1 MRKNNTIILLLVIVL
16 LSSCDLEVEPNK
28 SDLAKPNQP
37 SQMPAVLNGALASF
51 SAAYDELAAMD
62 GIYTDQY
69 DASQGY
75 SYMQEIEL
83 KQVSTTNVMTLES
96 WKNLLLALDG
106 LELMRQTTNSN
117 FSDSKNYRFAYHFI
131 YASWLELVARYY
143 ESVPRVGTKA
153 KYTPTQARQ
162 EALLQLTAAEG
173 LGYNPS
179 SSMQTATGFGLES
192 SLAIKTL
199 NTLRARIE
207 VQLGQDASTSLSNGL
222 LINDNAFTWRY
233 TAGSSVGIY
242 QFINATSPT
251 YLDIQQNGAVGN
263 AIKQGS
269 SYNEL
274 FAQYAVER
282 DNLGARWQLNYF
294 SQFGQ
299 INFVSGIENE
309 LLRIETGTDL
319 NTRKTQLGTVMTALG
334 ISVITQNTIQLS
346 ITDNATLMSNLS
358 IVQGLGLIGQGQR
371 LPYLVRTTSEPA
383 NTWKLPN
390 SFNF

>member
-1 MRKNNTIILLLVIVL
+1 MRKYNKIILLLLIVL

-28 SDLAKPNQP
+28 SDLAKPNEP
-37 SQMPAVLNGALASF
+37 SQMSAVLNGTLASF

-83 KQVSTTNVMTLES
+83 KQVNTTNVMTLES

-106 LELMRQTTNSN
+106 LEVIRETTASN
-117 FSDSKNYRFAYHFI
+117 FTDSKNYRFAYHFL
-131 YASWLELVARYY
+131 YASWLELVARSY

-162 EALLQLTAAEG
+162 EALSQLNTAES

-179 SSMQTATGFGLES
+179 SSMQAETGFSLES
-192 SLAIKTL
+192 SLAVKTL
-199 NTLRARIE
+199 NTLRARIQI
-207 VQLGQDASTSLSNGL
+207 QLGQDASTSLSNGL
-222 LINDNAFTWRY
+222 LISDNAFTWKY

-242 QFINATSPT
+242 QYINATSPT

-263 AIKQGS
+263 AIKQAS

-274 FAQYAVER
+274 FAQYAAER
-282 DNLGARWQLNYF
+282 DNLGTRWQLNYF
-294 SQFGQ
+294 NQFGQ
-299 INFVSGIENE
+299 INFVSGVENE
-309 LLRIETGTDL
+309 LLRIETGSNL
-319 NTRKTQLGTVMTALG
+319 NTRKSQLGNVMTALG
-334 ISVITQNTIQLS
+334 LSASTQSAIQLS
-346 ITDNATLMSNLS
+346 ITDNTTLMNNLS

-371 LPYLVRTTSEPA
+371 FSFLVRTSSEPS